1 LLGATLEAFIKRSA
15 FDADEDAI
23 ATPALVLLSATTRE
37 ARLTF
42 RPADTAE
49 LDPFEEKWW
58 LARVT
63 LADGTVHQAEAHQGP
78 LVFSPLGGDPDL
90 QADYAE
96 GIAEAIDLGAT
107 ITALPDFMSNFPIIR
122 TDITGLTGGTAADL
136 DGVSAEDLA
145 VLANGSVFELS
156 FPDGVRVRYELRDR
170 ADDDEEVSAA
180 EGGDVIFC
188 DHDEARC
195 WELTEV
201 KKGKYPCTWNP
212 DTAKY
217 HQVLGYGTDATSV
230 TPAIATEADA
240 FSLPA

>member
-1 LLGATLEAFIKRSA
+1 MESFIKRSP
-15 FDADEDAI
+15 FDADEDAL
-23 ATPALVLLSATTRE
+23 ATPAFVLLSATERK
-37 ARLTF
+37 AQLTF

-49 LDPFEEKWW
+49 LGPFGELWW
-58 LARVT
+58 ITRVT
-63 LADGTVHQAEAHQGP
+63 LTDGTVHTAEAHQGP
-78 LVFSPLGGDPDL
+78 LVFSPLGGNPDL
-90 QADYAE
+90 QADYAA

-136 DGVSAEDLA
+136 DGVAAEDLA

-170 ADDDEEVSAA
+170 EDDDEEVSAA
-180 EGGDVIFC
+180 GGGDVIFC
-188 DHDEARC
+188 DHDEDRC

-230 TPAIATEADA
+230 AASIATEAEA
-240 FSLPA
+240 FSLPS